1 SAVVLG
7 NHSLLIPNPRD
18 IPAFVKSLQGVP
30 FTFFVGLN
38 TLFNALMRNADFQK
52 LDFSHL
58 RLTCSGGMALTAE
71 TTKHWLALTKAP
83 ISEGYGLTE
92 TSPVVS
98 TNPINN
104 VQMGTVGLPLPDTE
118 CKVIDE
124 GSAPL
129 PAGEP
134 GEL

>member
-1 SAVVLG
+1 
-7 NHSLLIPNPRD
+7 
-18 IPAFVKSLQGVP
+18 
-30 FTFFVGLN
+30 
-38 TLFNALMRNADFQK
+38 NALMRNADFQK

-118 CKVIDE
+118 CKVIDV
-124 GSAPL
+124 GSTSL

-134 GEL
+134 GELCVRGPQVMKCYWQRPEATEEVIDAD